1 MFVIMDNIM
10 KRPVLATD
18 CIVKKIMYI
27 STKCFKETNN

>member
-18 CIVKKIMYI
+18 CIVKKKYVH
-27 STKCFKETNN
+27 KHKVL